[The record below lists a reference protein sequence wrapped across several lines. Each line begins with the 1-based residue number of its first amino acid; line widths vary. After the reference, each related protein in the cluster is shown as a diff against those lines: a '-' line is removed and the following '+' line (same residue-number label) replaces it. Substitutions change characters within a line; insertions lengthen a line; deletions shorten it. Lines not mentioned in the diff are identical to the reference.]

1 MTIEQ
6 ITIPKTNYMRGRAG
20 YSPIWIVCHSIVG
33 NLESAI
39 TSFKNPARQASSTYG
54 ISYNGDRVVQ
64 FVDESNTPY
73 TNGNTS
79 NYWSITIEHDDDG
92 RPWDDRPDG
101 LYSRSAELVR
111 DIQSRHDIV
120 LVNGHRDTG
129 APTACPAALDVG
141 RIANEAGGISMI
153 SREEFEEWRG
163 RLQKQLEETYPTK
176 EELVLHGHDGAVP
189 RRATSRPRGG
199 TFEVPEIPTIKPKRT
214 GLAKVRAGHGKGDLK

>member
-1 MTIEQ
+1 MNIEQ
-6 ITIPKTNYMRGRAG
+6 IAIPKSNYMRGRAG

-33 NLESAI
+33 TLESAI

-101 LYSRSAELVR
+101 LYARSAELVR

-141 RIANEAGGISMI
+141 RISNEAGGISMI

-199 TFEVPEIPTIKPKRT
+199 TFEVPEIPIIKPKRT
-214 GLAKVRAGHGKGDLK
+214 SLAKVRAGHGKGDLK